1 MGLVEVV
8 IMGVAAGIREDM
20 EVEVEMEAVTA
31 VEEEG
36 EMRVV
41 GVEVMRVVEVAVML
55 EDEVGKKK

>member
-20 EVEVEMEAVTA
+20 EVEVVMEAVMA
-31 VEEEG
+31 VEEG

-55 EDEVGKKK
+55 EDEVEKKK

>member
-20 EVEVEMEAVTA
+20 EVEVEMEAVMA
-31 VEEEG
+31 VEEG

-55 EDEVGKKK
+55 EDEVEKKK